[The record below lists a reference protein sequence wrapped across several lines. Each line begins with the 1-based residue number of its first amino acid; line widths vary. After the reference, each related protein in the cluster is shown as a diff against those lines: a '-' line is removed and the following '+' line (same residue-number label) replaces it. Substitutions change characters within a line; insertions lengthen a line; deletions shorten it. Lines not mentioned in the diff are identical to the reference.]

1 MRLIDAD
8 FLLEW
13 LDNMDRLNAAR
24 QSVGQL
30 PKGVTVDG
38 VRYMLDHTHTLSPE
52 ILRPTGHWY
61 RHNQK
66 QHGDTC
72 FYCSA
77 CEHMAMSDGW
87 TWELTAYC
95 PYCGARMEK
104 CKGRG

>member
-13 LDNMDRLNAAR
+13 LDSMDRLNAAR

-72 FYCSA
+72 
-77 CEHMAMSDGW
+77 CEAVLLVLSGKLDRLDGG
-87 TWELTAYC
+87 E
-95 PYCGARMEK
+95 M
-104 CKGRG
+104 